1 LKNGCLIIN
10 GSIRKKVEISKI
22 KTVGLDETKTAST
35 SCCPSDSNG
44 VDKPPCCGPKTSVGG
59 GEMDETVPGFLEW
72 ICTGGGK
79 VPRVHP
85 RLTLAD
91 HFGAC
96 KARWGIGRMG
106 YLVPAG
112 LYAIGCPTPKDPV
125 VVTANYKMSFDIVRR
140 SLAGRNVWLLVL
152 ETFGINVWCAAGKGT
167 FGTDE
172 LVRRIEATGLAGVVS
187 HRRLILPILG
197 ATGVA
202 AHEVSGRTG
211 FSVSYGTIRAADL
224 PEFLENGMVTTPAMR
239 EMTFS
244 LYERLVL
251 VPVEIVHARTS
262 LVLFGGTIYL
272 AATLMRGSP
281 AGFAAFFAYLGAVL
295 TGLAIAPI
303 LLPWI
308 PGRSFA
314 LKGALAGG
322 AWSVIFYLLA
332 GGAGWSLPVTLAA
345 FLALPAISAFYTLN
359 FTGCTNFTSRSGVKK
374 EMRIGIPVMGGALFV
389 SVILLVAGRFL

>member
-1 LKNGCLIIN
+1 ME
-10 GSIRKKVEISKI
+10 IREIKKM
-22 KTVGLDETKTAST
+22 DHAKTAT
-35 SCCPSDSNG
+35 APAGCDSSMNNG
-44 VDKPPCCGPKTSVGG
+44 HDKPPCCGPKTSAGG
-59 GEMDETVPGFLEW
+59 GEMDERVPGFLEW

-79 VPRVHP
+79 VPRVDSQ
-85 RLTLAD
+85 LTFSD
-91 HFGAC
+91 HLGAC
-96 KARWGIGRMG
+96 KARWGIDRMG

-112 LYAIGCPTPKDPV
+112 LYAIGVPTPEDPV

-224 PEFLENGMVTTPAMR
+224 PEFLEKGMVTTPAMR
-239 EMTFS
+239 ELTFS
-244 LYERLVL
+244 LYERMVL

-272 AATLMRGSP
+272 AATLMGGSS
-281 AGFAAFFAYLGAVL
+281 AGFAALFAYLGAVL
-295 TGLAIAPI
+295 TGMAIAPI

-314 LKGALAGG
+314 LKGALAGV

-345 FLALPAISAFYTLN
+345 FLALPAVSAFYTLN